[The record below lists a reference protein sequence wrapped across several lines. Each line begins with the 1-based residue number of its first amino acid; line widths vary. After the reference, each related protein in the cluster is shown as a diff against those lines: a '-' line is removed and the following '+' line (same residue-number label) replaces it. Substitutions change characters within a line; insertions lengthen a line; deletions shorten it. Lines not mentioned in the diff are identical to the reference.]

1 MLKQEIESLKNY
13 IREEIKE
20 RGFKNNQI
28 EIDFA
33 GLGEEKEIFTAVKEL
48 GYEIETGT
56 GQGVYWVYEEV

>member
-13 IREEIKE
+13 IREEIEK

-28 EIDFA
+28 EIDFTE
-33 GLGEEKEIFTAVKEL
+33 LGEKKEIFIAAQEL
-48 GYEIETGT
+48 GYEIEVGK

>member
-13 IREEIKE
+13 IREEIEK

-33 GLGEEKEIFTAVKEL
+33 GLGEKEEIFTAAQEL
-48 GYEIETGT
+48 GYEIEVGK